1 MEANYRLGIVAALV
15 AFASRPILWLV
26 GIGIVV
32 SMWLRPA
39 TRSRARGQLSKW
51 GGWPGL
57 PRSAW
62 RWASE
67 GLSALPFAVLVA
79 AGFVSAVSLVISWSF
94 AYVPWVLAVSML
106 AAMVIPTFNDEI
118 AARFGVGRSMNDER
132 DK

>member
-1 MEANYRLGIVAALV
+1 MEENYRLGIVAALV
-15 AFASRPILWLV
+15 AFVSRPVLWLV

-39 TRSRARGQLSKW
+39 TRSRARDQLAKW

-67 GLSALPFAVLVA
+67 GLRVWPFAVVAVAGLV
-79 AGFVSAVSLVISWSF
+79 SLLSLVISWSI
-94 AYVPWVLAVSML
+94 AYVPWVLAVAML
-106 AAMVIPTFNDEI
+106 MAMIMPTFNDVI
-118 AARFGVGRSMNDER
+118 AARFGVGHSINDEL
-132 DK
+132 DE

>member
-1 MEANYRLGIVAALV
+1 METNYRLGIVAALV
-15 AFASRPILWLV
+15 ACVSRPILWLV

-39 TRSRARGQLSKW
+39 TRSRSRDQLAKW

-67 GLSALPFAVLVA
+67 GLTVWPFAVVA
-79 AGFVSAVSLVISWSF
+79 VAGFVSLLSMVISWSI
-94 AYVPWVLAVSML
+94 AYVPWVLAVAML
-106 AAMVIPTFNDEI
+106 MAMIMPTFNDVI
-118 AARFGVGRSMNDER
+118 AARFGVGHSMNDEL
-132 DK
+132 DE